1 MKKTVKEEKV
11 KKEKV
16 AKVIVDRE
24 KIYTLEEG
32 IKLVKETS
40 TVKFDASVEA
50 HINTGLDPKH
60 ADQILRF
67 TTLLPNGTGKKVKI
81 VAFVPDEMVAEAK
94 KAGAIEAGLEDLVAK
109 ISAGFMDFDLAVAH
123 PSVMKNL
130 GKIAKQLGQARKMPT
145 PKNGT
150 VAQNVVEAIGN
161 LMGGQIEVRT
171 DKFGSTHN
179 IVGKISFGNEKL
191 EANIL
196 DLLHGVKKN
205 KPEGS
210 KGQYLK
216 SIYLTTS
223 MGPSIQ
229 LDIAEL
235 K

>member
-1 MKKTVKEEKV
+1 MAKKTSKNMLAAKSLVTKDFYSLKE
-11 KKEKV
+11 
-16 AKVIVDRE
+16 A
-24 KIYTLEEG
+24 LE
-32 IKLVKETS
+32 LLPQTS
-40 TVKFDASVEA
+40 KVKFDASVEA

-81 VAFVPDEMVAEAK
+81 VAFVPDELVSEAK

-109 ISAGFMDFDLAVAH
+109 ISGGFMDFDLAVAH

-150 VAQNVVEAIGN
+150 VAENVVEAIGN

-179 IVGKISFGNEKL
+179 IVGKLSFGSEKL

-196 DLLHGVKKN
+196 DLITGVKKN
-205 KPEGS
+205 KPEGA

-229 LDIAEL
+229 LDISEL